1 MPKKSKKQTILS
13 TEPQARKVMQQIQS
27 TLPGKHNNVQERV
40 QEYKESRVDPAM
52 LKTKEEGEAELEAL
66 REKQRKRKAK

>member
-1 MPKKSKKQTILS
+1 MKPKRKQTILS
-13 TEPQARKVMQQIQS
+13 TEPQAREVLKKIQD
-27 TLPGKHNNVQERV
+27 TLPGKHNNTQVRV

-66 REKQRKRKAK
+66 REKQRKRGKK